1 MKVCPILLGLSLA
14 AAGSSVSAPQDA
26 STPPG
31 LPKVI
36 TLAREFIKP
45 GRAGMAHDRTE
56 AAFVAAMYR
65 AKLQG
70 HYIAL
75 NSMSGRSRALF
86 ITSYP
91 TFAAWE
97 ADNKIVDKSP
107 ALTAELDKALMAD
120 GDLLENFDQAIATY
134 NEDLSYHPHP
144 DISHARYFEVSVFHV
159 RPGHRKEFREVTK
172 MVKDAHEK
180 AGTSAHWAAYDVNYG
195 APDGTIIV
203 LSADKS
209 MAEIDQGFAEFKQ
222 FIEAVG
228 GQDAMDKLDALFGEA
243 VESSESQLFSINPK
257 QSYPDEALVKAD
269 PDFWKPKAA
278 AESAAAKPAA
288 KAAASASKPASR

>member
-1 MKVCPILLGLSLA
+1 MKISPILLGLFLA
-14 AAGSSVSAPQDA
+14 VAASSVSAAQDA

-31 LPKVI
+31 PPKVI
-36 TLAREFIKP
+36 TIAREFIKP

-56 AAFVAAMYR
+56 AAFVATMYK

-70 HYIAL
+70 HYVAL

-86 ITSYP
+86 ITMYP

-97 ADNKIVDKSP
+97 SDNKIVDKSP
-107 ALTAELDKALMAD
+107 ALTADLDRALMAD
-120 GDLLENFDQAIATY
+120 GDLLEDYDQAIATY
-134 NEDLSYHPHP
+134 NEELSYHPHP
-144 DISHARYFEVSVFHV
+144 DISHARYFEISVFHV

-180 AGTSAHWAAYDVNYG
+180 AGTSAHWAAFDVNYG
-195 APDGTIIV
+195 APDGTIVV

-209 MAEIDQGFAEFKQ
+209 MTEIDQGFAEFKQ
-222 FIEAVG
+222 FMEAMG
-228 GQDAMDKLDALFGEA
+228 GRDAMDKLDALFGQA

-257 QSYPDEALVKAD
+257 QSYPDEAWIKAD
-269 PDFWKPKAA
+269 PDFWKSKAA
-278 AESAAAKPAA
+278 PESTAAKPAA
-288 KAAASASKPASR
+288 KASPGAPKPASR